1 MKCVVMIGSP
11 EVNKILRRQ
20 MSPILRAHGFQKVG
34 PRKSWSFH
42 NPCIWVVSIRS
53 VGSYFSDVTGWPPM
67 SITASVGIFYDFV
80 PFFQTIKQDSVG
92 RLLPEEYQCELGFR
106 SVLTRAIDQNNLTRN
121 LTNPAERVREDI
133 WWIQRDGSNV
143 EEVVLDLASSF
154 VAQAIPWFEKL
165 SDLTNA
171 FVEIESERDCY
182 TKYQKATHFAK
193 QLNLKDK
200 YCHYSKLLEAETERL
215 RSRGFLR

>member
-1 MKCVVMIGSP
+1 
-11 EVNKILRRQ
+11 
-20 MSPILRAHGFQKVG
+20 
-34 PRKSWSFH
+34 
-42 NPCIWVVSIRS
+42 
-53 VGSYFSDVTGWPPM
+53 M
-67 SITASVGIFYDFV
+67 SICASLGIFYDFI
-80 PFFQTIKQDSVG
+80 PFFQTVKQDNVG
-92 RLLPEEYQCELGFR
+92 RLLPEEYQCEMGFR
-106 SVLTRAIDQNNLTRN
+106 SVLTRGIDQNNLTRN